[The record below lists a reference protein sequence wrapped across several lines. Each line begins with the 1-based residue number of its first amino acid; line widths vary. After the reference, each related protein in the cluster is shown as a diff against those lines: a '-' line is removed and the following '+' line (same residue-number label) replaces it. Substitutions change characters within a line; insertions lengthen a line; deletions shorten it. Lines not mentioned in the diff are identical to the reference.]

1 MTCMVESAS
10 ACGGIDAVPRRR
22 STDEARESGVED
34 RSGTCADGREAGAF
48 GRSGPEAAIDGATLR
63 VPAADHAAGGPRGG
77 RPGLHALG
85 VHRGLEDVAERVPAR
100 RPPAAPRKSES
111 LFAVVEVPA
120 ADHAAGGPRGGRPGL
135 HALGVH
141 RGLEDVAE
149 RVQARRPPAAPRK
162 SESLFAVVEV
172 PFGE

>member
-63 VPAADHAAGGPRGG
+63 VRAADHAAGGPR
-77 RPGLHALG
+77 RRQPSSDALG
-85 VHRGLEDVAERVPAR
+85 VHRGLEDVAEPFDS
-100 RPPAAPRKSES
+100 PAARGRPFWDETRRKLALNFSHDVRGEG
-111 LFAVVEVPA
+111 VRGHH
-120 ADHAAGGPRGGRPGL
+120 DGTRGGAVRMGACEAVGEQMMSAFASLASPVL
-135 HALGVH
+135 ASPV
-141 RGLEDVAE
+141 R
-149 RVQARRPPAAPRK
+149 AAT
-162 SESLFAVVEV
+162 L
-172 PFGE
+172 

>member
-63 VPAADHAAGGPRGG
+63 VPAADHAAGGLRRR
-77 RPGLHALG
+77 RPSLDALG
-85 VHRGLEDVAERVPAR
+85 VHRGLEDEAEPFDS
-100 RPPAAPRKSES
+100 PAAR
-111 LFAVVEVPA
+111 
-120 ADHAAGGPRGGRPGL
+120 GRPFWDETRRERSIFRTTFEE
-135 HALGVH
+135 
-141 RGLEDVAE
+141 RGLGDTMTG
-149 RVQARRPPAAPRK
+149 RGAA
-162 SESLFAVVEV
+162 L
-172 PFGE
+172 